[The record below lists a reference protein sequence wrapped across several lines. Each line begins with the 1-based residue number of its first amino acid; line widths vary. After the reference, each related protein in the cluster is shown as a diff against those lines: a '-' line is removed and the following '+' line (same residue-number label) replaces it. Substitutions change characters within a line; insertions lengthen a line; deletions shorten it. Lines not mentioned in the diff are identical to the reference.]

1 MAALRFSGF
10 QKVFNFFS
18 YTRISYPFNSEA
30 RHASPAV
37 QIAAPSRIKSFA
49 KNCPGIGDGNGKP

>member
-1 MAALRFSGF
+1 MATLRFSGF

-18 YTRISYPFNSEA
+18 YARSSFNSEA

-37 QIAAPSRIKSFA
+37 QIAAPSKIISFA